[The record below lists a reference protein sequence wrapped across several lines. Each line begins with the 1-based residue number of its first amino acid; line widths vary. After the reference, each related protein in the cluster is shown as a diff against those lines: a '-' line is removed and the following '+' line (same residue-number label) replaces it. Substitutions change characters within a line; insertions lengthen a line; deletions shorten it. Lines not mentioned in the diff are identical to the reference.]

1 MGAVLRVVPATPPHG
16 KSGSSGTRSFEQPA
30 NGGDRPSTLLV
41 VEDEILV
48 RMPVADYLRDCGYR
62 VLEAANAAEAQAV
75 FKAGEPIEIVI
86 SDVNMP
92 GDMNGFALA
101 TWIRQEYPGVRVILT
116 SGVNQMARNAED
128 VCSDGP
134 FLEKPYSYETLA
146 GHIRRLLTRES

>member
-1 MGAVLRVVPATPPHG
+1 MLFQIAECAEDQVVYRLNIDLHQGRNFFVA
-16 KSGSSGTRSFEQPA
+16 Q
-30 NGGDRPSTLLV
+30 
-41 VEDEILV
+41 ILV
-48 RMPVADYLRDCGYR
+48 I
-62 VLEAANAAEAQAV
+62 AQ
-75 FKAGEPIEIVI
+75 I
-86 SDVNMP
+86 
-92 GDMNGFALA
+92 NGFALA

>member
-1 MGAVLRVVPATPPHG
+1 MGAVLRVVSVTPPHG
-16 KSGSSGTRSFEQPA
+16 RGGSTKSSGHPD
-30 NGGDRPSTLLV
+30 NGAERPSTVLV
-41 VEDEILV
+41 VEDEVLV

-62 VLEAANAAEAQAV
+62 VLEASSAAEAQAV

-101 TWIRQEYPGVRVILT
+101 TWIREKHPGVRVILT
-116 SGVNQMARNAED
+116 SGINQMARNAGD

-134 FLEKPYSYETLA
+134 FLEKPYSYETLLV
-146 GHIRRLLTRES
+146 HIKRLLTLET